1 MTAVL
6 RTHLAGYLRE
16 RRARGYQLTAHEE
29 LINAFL
35 TSLAVDTVTVTV
47 ADALAFARQH
57 DPSRNRQATRL
68 RVVTAFARYLRSHD
82 PTLAELIP
90 EKLITA
96 KTTRSIPYL
105 YTPDQIGELMT
116 AAAALPCATLADS
129 MRTLIGLC
137 AATGMRSGEVF
148 DLNTGDIS
156 ADQTVLTITGKNTTQ
171 RHVVLH
177 PTTTDALRAY
187 LTRRATRTPVTD
199 GVLLGA
205 KGGRLN
211 GTTGR
216 EVFRRIV
223 DSCQLQSRPGCGV
236 PRLHDMRHVFA
247 VNTLIDAH
255 RDGVDVDARI
265 ATLATYLGHVDPT
278 NTYWYLTASPE
289 LMSIVA
295 DRMTFWQ
302 QHRGRS

>member
-1 MTAVL
+1 MSTVL

-16 RRARGYQLTAHEE
+16 GRARGYQLTAHEE

-35 TSLAVDTVTVTV
+35 TSLAAHTVTVTA
-47 ADALAFARQH
+47 ADALVFARQH

-68 RVVTAFARYLRSHD
+68 HVVAAFARYVRSHD
-82 PTLAELIP
+82 PALAELIP
-90 EKLITA
+90 AKLITA
-96 KTTRSIPYL
+96 KATRSVPYL
-105 YTPDQIGELMT
+105 YTTSQIDQLMT
-116 AAAALPCATLADS
+116 AAAALPCPTLADS
-129 MRTLIGLC
+129 MHTLIGLC

-148 DLNTGDIS
+148 DLNIGDIS
-156 ADQTVLTITGKNTTQ
+156 ADQTVLTITGKNTIQ

-177 PTTTDALRAY
+177 PTTTDALHAY
-187 LTRRATRTPVTD
+187 LTRRAARAPSTD
-199 GVLLGA
+199 AVLLGT

-211 GTTGR
+211 TTTGR

-223 DSCQLQSRPGCGV
+223 DSCRLEPRPGCGV

-265 ATLATYLGHVDPT
+265 ATLATYLGHTDPT
-278 NTYWYLTASPE
+278 HTYWYLTASPE

-295 DRMTFWQ
+295 DRMTSWQ
-302 QHRGRS
+302 QHRSRS